1 MTARL
6 VCLYPDPVTDAG
18 YTRGGVHYSAA
29 QAVGLIRDI
38 PFAAISRQHSGMIV
52 ASADQGEVARYSGSV
67 YTGAGA
73 RREGSRH
80 SHRGPGPGS
89 PNPVCAVTGCLCR
102 GHEHRHGNAQRNRT
116 YHSSLQVPGPE
127 SEQ

>member
-29 QAVGLIRDI
+29 QAAGLVRDI

-67 YTGAGA
+67 YTGAGLAA
-73 RREGSRH
+73 RLASQSPGTRSRF
-80 SHRGPGPGS
+80 P
-89 PNPVCAVTGCLCR
+89 
-102 GHEHRHGNAQRNRT
+102 
-116 YHSSLQVPGPE
+116 
-127 SEQ
+127 